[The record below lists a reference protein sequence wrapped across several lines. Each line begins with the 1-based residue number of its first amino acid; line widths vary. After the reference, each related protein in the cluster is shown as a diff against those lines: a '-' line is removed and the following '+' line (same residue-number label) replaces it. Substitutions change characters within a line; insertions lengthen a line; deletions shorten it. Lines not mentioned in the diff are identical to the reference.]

1 MMNHVLNFR
10 IEKMKKRLLETKP
23 SVSSERLRLATEAYQ
38 KYAGEAIPLFRAHVF
53 AYVLDHMTVVI
64 REGEL
69 LVGSCNKRVRSA
81 SIFPEYTGQWLAER
95 NADGVLNLD
104 HLCERSTDPM
114 VVFPEE
120 REEIL
125 ETLAWWKGRSLEE
138 YIEENMPEDIQ
149 EARKAGIIAVGCRS
163 LPSGKTVP
171 DYALMMQRGLKAY
184 IQMCRDKI
192 AETTERTV
200 LVQPKIDF
208 WMAGIVACE
217 AVIRFANRYA
227 DEAERM
233 ASEEDDEQRRKEL
246 QEIAES
252 CRRVPENPPRN
263 FREAMQFEWFIY
275 YLLYVDNNC
284 SACGF
289 GRFDMIMGPYYER
302 DLKEGRITEEEAIEW
317 MECLFIKATEIVQ
330 VRPDDYSRDFAGF
343 PLWQILM
350 LGGVDRQG
358 KDVTNAVTLLVLEA
372 ASRIKLAQPAVALRV
387 HDGTP
392 KHIWRKACEMIQDGQ
407 ANPAFFGDPCGIQTV
422 INKGGSLEDA
432 RDWVI
437 LGCVE
442 PHQGGGGTDG
452 NPSAGYLNL
461 PKCLELV
468 MHNGIDPLTGKQ
480 LGPKTGELSEFQ
492 TFEDVME
499 ATKKQID
506 YWYDM
511 IRRGFNTVISFHSTR
526 LPCIYSSVLIKG
538 CIEKGMPVQHGGAEH
553 TYTGIFATGPASLAD
568 ALMAV
573 KRFVYQDKKLS
584 ISELVQAL
592 DANFE
597 GYERL
602 RLELVNKAPK
612 YGNDNEEVD
621 NICDDIV
628 SHIAKYVQEFTDARG
643 GKYCFCN
650 QAQTVNLTMGYKV
663 GATADGRYAFTAL
676 SDNAGPAMGR
686 DCDGPTAAINSMSKH
701 MHQDQVYDGTL
712 VNLRFDPSGVAGEKG
727 LEIIESLI
735 REYVAGNG
743 LHIQI
748 NVVDD
753 KTLRAAQ
760 KDPENYRDIVVRVA
774 GYMAYFTELD
784 KTVQDVIIA
793 RTAHLA

>member
-1 MMNHVLNFR
+1 MADLLNFR
-10 IEKMKKRLLETKP
+10 VNMMKRRLLDTRP
-23 SVSSERLRLATEAYQ
+23 SVSSERLLLATEAYK

-64 REGEL
+64 RDGEL
-69 LVGSCNKRVRSA
+69 LVGSTNKRVRSA
-81 SIFPEYTGQWLAER
+81 SIFPEYTGQWLTKK

-104 HLCERSTDPM
+104 HLPQRSTDPM
-114 VVFPEE
+114 DVMPEE
-120 REEIL
+120 RQEIL
-125 ETLAWWKGRSLEE
+125 DTLAWWEGRSLEE
-138 YIEENMPEDIQ
+138 YVEENMPEDIQ

-171 DYALMMQRGLKAY
+171 DYALMFKRGLKVY
-184 IQMCRDKI
+184 IKMCKDKI
-192 AETTERTV
+192 AETKERTV
-200 LVQPKIDF
+200 KVQPQIDF
-208 WMAGIVACE
+208 WMASIIACE
-217 AVIRFANRYA
+217 AVIRFAGRYA
-227 DEAERM
+227 DEAERL
-233 ASEEDDEQRRKEL
+233 AAEETDEVRKKEL
-246 QEIAES
+246 LQIAEI
-252 CRRVPENPPRN
+252 CRRVPENPARN

-289 GRFDMIMGPYYER
+289 GRFDVIMGPYFEKDYQ
-302 DLKEGRITEEEAIEW
+302 EGLITKEEAVELI
-317 MECLFIKATEIVQ
+317 ECLFIKATEIVQ

-343 PLWQILM
+343 PLWQVLM

-358 KDVTNAVTLLVLEA
+358 KDVTNEITYLALEA

-407 ANPAFFGDPCGIQTV
+407 ANPAFFGDPCAIQTV

-468 MHNGIDPLTGKQ
+468 MHNGVDPLTGKQ
-480 LGPKTGELSEFQ
+480 MGPKTGDPSTFK

-526 LPCIYSSVLIKG
+526 LPCIYSSMMIKG

-553 TYTGIFATGPASLAD
+553 TYTGIFTTGPASLAD

-573 KRFVYQDKKLS
+573 KKFVYDEKKLTME
-584 ISELVQAL
+584 ELIHAL
-592 DANFE
+592 DVNFE

-602 RLELVNKAPK
+602 RLELLNKAPK

-621 NICDDIV
+621 GICDEVI
-628 SHIAKYVQEFTDARG
+628 SHIAEYVQKFTDARG
-643 GKYCFCN
+643 GRYCFCN

-663 GATADGRYAFTAL
+663 GATADGRFAYTAL

-686 DCDGPTAAINSMSKH
+686 DSEGPTAAINSISRN

-735 REYVAGNG
+735 KEYVANNG

-784 KTVQDVIIA
+784 KSVQDVIIA